1 MHKAA
6 TAASR
11 GMLRDFGEVENLQ
24 VSRKG
29 PADFVSRADT
39 NAERLIK
46 SELQKNNDDLIVKL
60 QQQEEKI
67 VALHEKIKLMNISKS
82 VDTDK
87 NDLKATR
94 LKINEYVREIDKC
107 IALLNK

>member
-1 MHKAA
+1 MIDKFYQ
-6 TAASR
+6 
-11 GMLRDFGEVENLQ
+11 LKLE
-24 VSRKG
+24 
-29 PADFVSRADT
+29 
-39 NAERLIK
+39 K
-46 SELQKNNDDLIVKL
+46 SELQKNNDDLNAKL
-60 QQQEEKI
+60 LQQEEKI
-67 VALHEKIKLMNISKS
+67 VALHDKIKLMNISKS